1 MSSRLL
7 NRWVFRTSAMRPLNR
22 STMPLVLG
30 VLGLVSRCSMPSSW
44 HSWSNS
50 WWPLGSR
57 SRLANSRSVNSL
69 PLSVNSLLILIGH
82 QGAIDAMWEICKRER
97 QELFLQQLADL
108 SDDGSLEGQAAPAL
122 FQLYHRNPTIWT

>member
-7 NRWVFRTSAMRPLNR
+7 NRWVFRTSAMRPLNH

-69 PLSVNSLLILIGH
+69 PLSVNSLLILIG
-82 QGAIDAMWEICKRER
+82 
-97 QELFLQQLADL
+97 
-108 SDDGSLEGQAAPAL
+108 QAL
-122 FQLYHRNPTIWT
+122 